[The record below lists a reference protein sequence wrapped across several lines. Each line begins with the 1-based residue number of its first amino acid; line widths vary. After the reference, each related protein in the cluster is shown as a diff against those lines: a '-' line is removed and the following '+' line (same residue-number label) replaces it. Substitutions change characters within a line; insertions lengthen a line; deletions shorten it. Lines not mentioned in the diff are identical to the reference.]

1 MSLHTDWTDAKK
13 DSKTKFKAAHKA
25 KRDALEKQI
34 KAGDAKARAKVLDE
48 NLMDLGMGKG
58 DDLDKYFTFK
68 EAFGPTLDEFEKL
81 HTASAAARRAA
92 AGELKVDD
100 VLANPKLVKAF
111 APFAKRK
118 GLDDFLQFVINDGY
132 KADPVKAY
140 ALFIKRGAKLEIN
153 VDDGFTAPLRAL
165 DGNEAQMKAQGPAL
179 LKACRDEL
187 VNITGQDAMTKF
199 RQSDEFKAV
208 VGTAPDLTPLKKKL
222 TDTLESYR
230 DQIRKYEPKWKNIQP
245 DFRKPLLDAIDR
257 IETAINAP

>member
-1 MSLHTDWTDAKK
+1 
-13 DSKTKFKAAHKA
+13 
-25 KRDALEKQI
+25 
-34 KAGDAKARAKVLDE
+34 VLDE

-81 HTASAAARRAA
+81 HSASAAARRAA

-165 DGNEAQMKAQGPAL
+165 DGNDAQMKAQGRR
-179 LKACRDEL
+179 C
-187 VNITGQDAMTKF
+187 
-199 RQSDEFKAV
+199 
-208 VGTAPDLTPLKKKL
+208 
-222 TDTLESYR
+222 
-230 DQIRKYEPKWKNIQP
+230 
-245 DFRKPLLDAIDR
+245 
-257 IETAINAP
+257 

>member
-34 KAGDAKARAKVLDE
+34 KAGDTKARAKVLDE

-58 DDLDKYFTFK
+58 DDLDKYFSFK

-81 HTASAAARRAA
+81 HAAGAAARRAA
-92 AGELKVDD
+92 AGTMDIDD
-100 VLANPKLVKAF
+100 VIANPKLLKAF
-111 APFAKRK
+111 APFAKRS
-118 GLDDFLQFVINDGY
+118 GLEDFLLFVVNEGY

-165 DGNEAQMKAQGPAL
+165 EGNDAQMKAQGPAL

-187 VNITGQDAMTKF
+187 VNITGQDTMAKF
-199 RQSDEFKAV
+199 KRSDEFKAA
-208 VGTAPDLTPLKKKL
+208 VGTPPDLTPLKKKL
-222 TDTLESYR
+222 TDTLDSYR
-230 DQIRKYEPKWKNIQP
+230 EQIRKYDAKWKNIQP
-245 DFRKPLLDAIDR
+245 DFRKPLLDAMDR
-257 IETAINAP
+257 IETALNAP